1 MAVEKV
7 LLYVFVE
14 VVKRRVGEIEGM
26 EKRSINV
33 FEFLDEIQKLDLFAK
48 DKIIQVNIHFIVP
61 PSDF

>member
-1 MAVEKV
+1 MTVEKV
-7 LLYVFVE
+7 LLDVFVK
-14 VVKRRVGEIEGM
+14 VVKRGVGEIEGM